1 MYDMVLFA
9 GADSWLSDWLT
20 PLWLLGVGALV
31 GSLLLLVLW
40 ALAAAVSRIPGVG
53 TLSDSLQP
61 SREGW
66 TPSGVLA
73 AIARPF
79 VVFVSRRTVSEVP
92 AAVREGVL
100 WPLFIV
106 TVTLAAFGIVGV
118 LFVEKPADLLASL
131 KRLPFVGTETITHAV
146 KVSEPVDPSDE
157 YSELAAH
164 EINVSFR
171 HTEVRRISFESDRN
185 LSIATRPFID
195 VKPGATV
202 EVIADEEE
210 VWQKGKQPINPFIDQ
225 DVTKMYVRN
234 LGSDVADLKMTII
247 TSPPYPEVTA
257 VPLTAISV
265 MFVFLLYLLQRSV
278 APRLS
283 AIALATYKSEIAQP
297 LFAIIILLG
306 LVLIFPLFVW
316 IPYNTF
322 GEDIKMLKDAGLTLI
337 MILGIIEAI
346 WAASTSVS
354 EEIEGR
360 TALTVLSKPI
370 GRRSFIGGKFLG
382 IIWTVAL
389 LFVVLG
395 LWLLIWVAFKQIYD
409 SRESSRVDSI
419 NWQICFMEMIHTV
432 PGLLLAFME
441 TVVLAALSVAISTRL
456 PLLANFVIC
465 FAIYIL
471 GHLTPL
477 IVQSSVGEFEVV
489 QFFGQLIATV
499 FPVLVHF
506 NIQAAVAAGVLV
518 PYEYLFWALVYC
530 LIYSAIAMLLALVLF
545 EERDLA

>member
-1 MYDMVLFA
+1 MYDMVLF
-9 GADSWLSDWLT
+9 GDADSWLSDWMT
-20 PLWLLGVGALV
+20 PIWLLGVGALL
-31 GSLLLLVLW
+31 GLLLLLVLW
-40 ALAAAVSRIPGVG
+40 ALAAAISRIPGVG

-66 TPSGVLA
+66 TPSGVLSA
-73 AIARPF
+73 VCRPF
-79 VVFVSRRTVSEVP
+79 VIFVSRRTVSEVP
-92 AAVREGVL
+92 TAVREGVL

-106 TVTLAAFGIVGV
+106 TVALAGFGIVGV
-118 LFVEKPADLLASL
+118 LFVEEPADLLASL
-131 KRLPFVGTETITHAV
+131 KRLPFVGTETTTHAV
-146 KVSEPVDPSDE
+146 EVSEPEDATDE
-157 YSELAAH
+157 YSDLAAH
-164 EINVSFR
+164 EINIAFR
-171 HTEVRRISFESDRN
+171 HTEVRRISFESDQN
-185 LSIATRPFID
+185 LSIATRPFIE

-210 VWQKGKQPINPFIDQ
+210 VWLKGKQPINPFIDQ

-234 LGSDVADLKMTII
+234 LGSGVADLKMTVL
-247 TSPPYPEVTA
+247 TSPPYPQVAA

-265 MFVFLLYLLQRSV
+265 VFVFLLYLLQRSV

-297 LFAIIILLG
+297 LFGIIVLLG
-306 LVLIFPLFVW
+306 MVLIALFVW

-322 GEDIKMLKDAGLTLI
+322 GEDIKMLKDSGLTLI

-346 WAASTSVS
+346 WAASTSVA

-382 IIWTVAL
+382 IVWTVAL
-389 LFVVLG
+389 LFIVLG
-395 LWLLIWVAFKQIYD
+395 LMLLIVVAYKQIYD
-409 SRESSRVDSI
+409 ARESSRVDSI

-465 FAIYIL
+465 FSVYLL

-477 IVQSSVGEFEVV
+477 IVQSSAGDFEVV
-489 QFFGQLIATV
+489 QFFGQLIATI
-499 FPVLVHF
+499 FPVLDHF
-506 NIQAAVAAGVLV
+506 NIQAAVAAGVIV